1 MGHVGIVGCG
11 LGGLALAIA
20 LRQQDLPVTVFD
32 KFDAPRPVGS
42 GLVMQPVGLE
52 VLAALDCEIGVRA
65 LGTQLNRMVG
75 HEADS
80 GRVVLDVTYDKSGVE
95 TGLAIHRASLFHVLY
110 QKAHQVGV
118 EIEHGAEIVNREKR
132 RLVYAGGKRTS
143 EFDLIVD
150 AAGASS
156 PLSPLKSR
164 PLPYGAVWGT
174 VPWATGTELPRDE
187 LRQCYRRA
195 NKMMGILPLGQLP
208 DDPSPIAAVFWSLPL
223 RGMANWEAV
232 ELEDWK
238 REARALW
245 PEAQKFLETINSPTD
260 MTPATY
266 SHGQLARPYG
276 DGIVHIGDAAHRAS
290 PQLGQGA
297 NMALLDALALARAI
311 ERGPLNEAGERYH
324 RARRMH
330 VWLYQALSRSFTPQ
344 YQSDSTVLP
353 ILRDHVLTPI
363 SHIPPTPRLLSL
375 LVRGKLATPLGDLTH
390 PS

>member
-1 MGHVGIVGCG
+1 MDHVGIVGCG
-11 LGGLALAIA
+11 IGGLALAIA
-20 LRQQDLPVTVFD
+20 LRQQDRPVTVFD
-32 KFDAPRPVGS
+32 KFDTPQPVGS

-52 VLAALDCEIGVRA
+52 VLRVLDCETGVRA
-65 LGTQLNRMVG
+65 LGTPLNRMVG
-75 HEADS
+75 HEANS
-80 GRVVLDVTYDKSGVE
+80 GRVVLDVTYDKRGVE

-118 EIEHGAEIVNREKR
+118 EIKHGAEIVNREEK
-132 RLVYAGGKRTS
+132 RLVCAGGERTS
-143 EFDLIVD
+143 AFDLIID
-150 AAGASS
+150 AAGAGS
-156 PLSPLKSR
+156 PLSPLQAR

-174 VPWATGTELPRDE
+174 VPWATGTELPWDE
-187 LRQCYRRA
+187 LRQCYRGA
-195 NKMMGILPLGQLP
+195 TKMMGILPLGQMP
-208 DDPSPIAAVFWSLPL
+208 DNPMPVAAVFWSLPL
-223 RGMANWEAV
+223 RYIANWGDV
-232 ELEDWK
+232 KLEDWK
-238 REARALW
+238 REAHALW
-245 PEAQKFLETINSPTD
+245 PEAYQFLEAINSPTD

-266 SHGQLARPYG
+266 THGQLARPYG

-311 ERGPLNEAGERYH
+311 ERGPANEAGGRYH

-353 ILRDHVLTPI
+353 ILRDHLLTPI
-363 SHIPPTPRLLSL
+363 SRIPPTPRLLSL
-375 LVRGKLATPLGDLTH
+375 LVRGKLAAPLGDLTH